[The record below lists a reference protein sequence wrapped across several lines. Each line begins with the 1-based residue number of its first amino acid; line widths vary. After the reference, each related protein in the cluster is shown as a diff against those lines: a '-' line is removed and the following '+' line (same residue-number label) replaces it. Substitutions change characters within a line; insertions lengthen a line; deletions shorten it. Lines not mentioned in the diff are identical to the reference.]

1 MRKLKVE
8 NGNVTKSI
16 IAMPFIC
23 KALEYSPI
31 NFLNTA
37 HEKIQP
43 SWTGFTV
50 CMLIAVGIYVLF
62 SLFTKEEGT
71 TINGRKVDLNGINIV
86 TKQNGDGS
94 VSYEVSG
101 LNVDKGVSSEAGS
114 IIDAFRSIPNVS
126 SVSSKPRK

>member
-8 NGNVTKSI
+8 SGSLAKAI
-16 IAMPFIC
+16 IAMPFIG

-31 NFLNTA
+31 DFLNTA

-43 SWTGFTV
+43 SWTGFIV
-50 CMLIAVGIYVLF
+50 YMVIAVGIFLLF
-62 SLFTKEEGT
+62 DFLTKEEGT
-71 TINGRKVDLNGINIV
+71 TINGRKVNLNGIDIV

-101 LNVDKGVSSEAGS
+101 LNVDKGVSSEAWS
-114 IIDAFRSIPNVS
+114 VIDAFRSIPNVS
-126 SVSSKPRK
+126 SVSSKPRG

>member
-8 NGNVTKSI
+8 NGNIIKAS

-23 KALEYSPI
+23 RALEYSPI

-50 CMLIAVGIYVLF
+50 CMLIAIGIYVLF
-62 SLFTKEEGT
+62 SFLTKKEGT
-71 TINGRKVDLNGINIV
+71 TINGREVDLNGIDIA
-86 TKQNGDGS
+86 TKLNGDGS
-94 VSYEVSG
+94 VYYEVSG
-101 LNVDKGVSSEAGS
+101 LNVDKGVSSEARS
-114 IIDAFRSIPNVS
+114 VIDAFRSIPNVS
-126 SVSSKPRK
+126 NVSSKSRK

>member
-8 NGNVTKSI
+8 NGNVTKAI
-16 IAMPFIC
+16 IAMPFIG

-37 HEKIQP
+37 HEKIQQ

-50 CMLIAVGIYVLF
+50 CMLIAVCIYVLF
-62 SLFTKEEGT
+62 SLLTKEEGT
-71 TINGRKVDLNGINIV
+71 TINGRKVDLNGIDIV
-86 TKQNGDGS
+86 TKPNGDGS

-101 LNVDKGVSSEAGS
+101 LNVDKGVSSEAWS